1 MTFVVRKFLQRVDV
15 MPQTILEMAKDLVM
29 AQIQAGA
36 LPPDEM
42 HRELQK
48 TYVSLAELRVKE
60 DLRESGGGLTVRG
73 GEDLAPE
80 GEVAPTASHWKRSI
94 KKYTIECLVC
104 GAAFKQLSVRHL
116 KEHGLEARSY
126 RVRFGIPRT
135 QPLSAKDTTAMR
147 KKIVQQSR
155 PWEKAPT
162 YIKAQDRKAA
172 ESGAAKAASRTRKQA
187 TPTGA

>member
-1 MTFVVRKFLQRVDV
+1 

-36 LPPDEM
+36 LSPEEM
-42 HRELQK
+42 QKELQR
-48 TYVSLAELRVKE
+48 TYTNLAELKAKE
-60 DLRESGGGLTVRG
+60 DLGDNNLGSGGEVDLESEG
-73 GEDLAPE
+73 GS
-80 GEVAPTASHWKRSI
+80 GHVNWKKSI

-116 KEHGLEARSY
+116 KEHSLDARSY

-135 QPLSAKDTTAMR
+135 QPLSAKDTTSIR
-147 KKIVQQSR
+147 KKIVQESR

-162 YIKAQDRKAA
+162 YIKAQDRKAG
-172 ESGAAKAASRTRKQA
+172 ESASAKTPAKARKQT
-187 TPTGA
+187 TPAGV

>member
-1 MTFVVRKFLQRVDV
+1 

-36 LPPDEM
+36 LPLEEM
-42 HRELQK
+42 HKEMQRTYTNLADLKMREDME
-48 TYVSLAELRVKE
+48 S
-60 DLRESGGGLTVRG
+60 RESVSSLHVA
-73 GEDLAPE
+73 DMPLME
-80 GEVAPTASHWKRSI
+80 GETPVPTNWKKSI

-116 KEHGLEARSY
+116 KEHGLDARSY
-126 RVRFGIPRT
+126 RLKHGIPRT
-135 QPLSAKDTTAMR
+135 QPLSAKDTTSMR

-162 YIKAQDRKAA
+162 YIKAQGRKVA
-172 ESGAAKAASRTRKQA
+172 ESTPTKASKPRRQA
-187 TPTGA
+187 TATSHS

>member
-1 MTFVVRKFLQRVDV
+1 

-42 HRELQK
+42 HKELQK
-48 TYVSLAELRVKE
+48 TYVSLA
-60 DLRESGGGLTVRG
+60 DLRTKEELGESGGLAVRG
-73 GEDLAPE
+73 GEDLSLE
-80 GEVAPTASHWKRSI
+80 GDGSPTASHWKKSI

-116 KEHGLEARSY
+116 KEHGLDARSY

-135 QPLSAKDTTAMR
+135 QPLSAKDTTTMR

-162 YIKAQDRKAA
+162 YIKAQGRKAG
-172 ESGAAKAASRTRKQA
+172 ESAAPKAASRTKK
-187 TPTGA
+187 

>member
-1 MTFVVRKFLQRVDV
+1 MTFLVRKFLQRVEA

-48 TYVSLAELRVKE
+48 TYANLADLRVKE
-60 DLRESGGGLTVRG
+60 DLGESGGGLITRG
-73 GEDLAPE
+73 GEDLSSE
-80 GEVAPTASHWKRSI
+80 GDVVPTTSHWKRSI

-116 KEHGLEARSY
+116 KEHGLDARSY

-162 YIKAQDRKAA
+162 YIKAQGRKMA
-172 ESGAAKAASRTRKQA
+172 ESGVTKAASKTRKPA
-187 TPTGA
+187 TSTGA

>member
-1 MTFVVRKFLQRVDV
+1 

-42 HRELQK
+42 HKELQK
-48 TYVSLAELRVKE
+48 TYVSLA
-60 DLRESGGGLTVRG
+60 DLRIKEELGESIAGLTARG
-73 GEDLAPE
+73 GEDLQLE
-80 GEVAPTASHWKRSI
+80 GDVAPTALPWKKSI

-116 KEHGLEARSY
+116 KEHGLDARSY

-135 QPLSAKDTTAMR
+135 QPLSAKDTTTMR

-162 YIKAQDRKAA
+162 YIKAQGRKTSESAA
-172 ESGAAKAASRTRKQA
+172 PKAASKTKK
-187 TPTGA
+187 

>member
-1 MTFVVRKFLQRVDV
+1 MVRKLLQRVDV

-42 HRELQK
+42 HKELQK
-48 TYVSLAELRVKE
+48 TYASLA
-60 DLRESGGGLTVRG
+60 DLRIKEELGESGGLAARG
-73 GEDLAPE
+73 GEDLSLE
-80 GEVAPTASHWKRSI
+80 GDGVPTASHWKKSI

-116 KEHGLEARSY
+116 KEHGLDARSY

-135 QPLSAKDTTAMR
+135 QPLSAKDTTTMR

-162 YIKAQDRKAA
+162 YIKAQGRKAS
-172 ESGAAKAASRTRKQA
+172 ESAVPKAASKA
-187 TPTGA
+187 KK

>member
-1 MTFVVRKFLQRVDV
+1 M

-48 TYVSLAELRVKE
+48 TYVSLADLRVKE
-60 DLRESGGGLTVRG
+60 DLGESGGGLTARG
-73 GEDLAPE
+73 GEDLSTV
-80 GEVAPTASHWKRSI
+80 GDVVPTTSHWKRSI

-116 KEHGLEARSY
+116 KEHGLDARSY

-162 YIKAQDRKAA
+162 YIKAQGRKAA
-172 ESGAAKAASRTRKQA
+172 ESVAAKATSRTRKQTA
-187 TPTGA
+187 SAGA

>member
-1 MTFVVRKFLQRVDV
+1 
-15 MPQTILEMAKDLVM
+15 MPQTLLEMAKDLVM

-42 HRELQK
+42 HRELQR
-48 TYVSLAELRVKE
+48 TYASLVDLKVKE
-60 DLRESGGGLTVRG
+60 DTGDSSTGFTARG
-73 GEDLAPE
+73 GEDASAE
-80 GEVAPTASHWKRSI
+80 GEMGPVASNWKKSI

-116 KEHGLEARSY
+116 KEHGLDARSY

-162 YIKAQDRKAA
+162 YIKAQGRKSA
-172 ESGAAKAASRTRKQA
+172 ESAPAKAASKSKRQA
-187 TPTGA
+187 TAAST

>member
-1 MTFVVRKFLQRVDV
+1 
-15 MPQTILEMAKDLVM
+15 MAKDLVM

-42 HRELQK
+42 HRELQR
-48 TYVSLAELRVKE
+48 TYASLADLKGKE
-60 DLRESGGGLTVRG
+60 DLGESGAVLTVRG
-73 GEDLAPE
+73 GEETSVEGDLAP
-80 GEVAPTASHWKRSI
+80 VASNWKRSV

-116 KEHGLEARSY
+116 KEHGLDARSY

-135 QPLSAKDTTAMR
+135 QPLSAKDTTMMR
-147 KKIVQQSR
+147 KRIVQQSR

-162 YIKAQDRKAA
+162 YIKAQGRKHGNG
-172 ESGAAKAASRTRKQA
+172 GAARTASKPKKQA
-187 TPTGA
+187 TPAGA

>member
-1 MTFVVRKFLQRVDV
+1 
-15 MPQTILEMAKDLVM
+15 MPQTLLEMAKDLVM

-42 HRELQK
+42 HRELQR
-48 TYVSLAELRVKE
+48 TYASLVDLKVKE
-60 DLRESGGGLTVRG
+60 DLGESSAALTARG
-73 GEDLAPE
+73 EETASE
-80 GEVAPTASHWKRSI
+80 GETAPATSNWKRSI

-116 KEHGLEARSY
+116 KEHGLDARTY

-162 YIKAQDRKAA
+162 YIKAQGRKSGD
-172 ESGAAKAASRTRKQA
+172 SGAAKAASK
-187 TPTGA
+187 PKK

>member
-1 MTFVVRKFLQRVDV
+1 
-15 MPQTILEMAKDLVM
+15 MPQTLLEMAKDLVM

-36 LPPDEM
+36 LSPDEM
-42 HRELQK
+42 HRELQR
-48 TYVSLAELRVKE
+48 TYASLVDLKVKE
-60 DLRESGGGLTVRG
+60 DLGESGAGLTARRG
-73 GEDLAPE
+73 EEASSE
-80 GEVAPTASHWKRSI
+80 GEAAPVPSNWKRSI

-116 KEHGLEARSY
+116 KEHGLDARSY

-135 QPLSAKDTTAMR
+135 QPLSAKDTTTMR

-162 YIKAQDRKAA
+162 YIKAQGRKAG
-172 ESGAAKAASRTRKQA
+172 ESAAPKAASKTKK
-187 TPTGA
+187 

>member
-1 MTFVVRKFLQRVDV
+1 

-29 AQIQAGA
+29 AQIQVGT

-42 HRELQK
+42 HRELQR
-48 TYVSLAELRVKE
+48 TYASLSDLKIKE
-60 DLRESGGGLTVRG
+60 DGGESGGVLTLRAEEVS
-73 GEDLAPE
+73 PQ
-80 GEVAPTASHWKRSI
+80 GEVAPVTSNWKKSI

-116 KEHGLEARSY
+116 KEHGLDARSY

-162 YIKAQDRKAA
+162 YIKAQDRKSGN
-172 ESGAAKAASRTRKQA
+172 SGAAKAASKSKK
-187 TPTGA
+187 

>member
-1 MTFVVRKFLQRVDV
+1 MEA
-15 MPQTILEMAKDLVM
+15 MPQTLLEMAKDLVM

-36 LPPDEM
+36 LSPDEM
-42 HRELQK
+42 HRELQR
-48 TYVSLAELRVKE
+48 TYASLVDLKVKE
-60 DLRESGGGLTVRG
+60 DLGESGAALTGRG
-73 GEDLAPE
+73 EETSSE
-80 GEVAPTASHWKRSI
+80 GEGAPVPSNWKRSI

-116 KEHGLEARSY
+116 KEHGLDARTY

-135 QPLSAKDTTAMR
+135 QPLSAKDTTTMR

-162 YIKAQDRKAA
+162 YIKAQGRKAG
-172 ESGAAKAASRTRKQA
+172 ESAVPKAASKTRK
-187 TPTGA
+187 